1 MNRLAQ
7 ESSPYLLQHKD
18 NPVDWYPWCAEA
30 LLRARAEDK
39 PIFLSV
45 GYSACHWCHVMEH
58 ESFENPQI
66 ADYLNRHFIS
76 IKVDREERP
85 DLDQIYMQ
93 AVMAMNGH
101 GGWPLSAF
109 LTPDQDFFFG
119 GTYWPPTANHQMPG
133 FDQVL
138 GSVLDAW
145 HQKREQV
152 VEQSKQITTMIASTT
167 DRQSL
172 DDFDRGVFQ
181 AAVQV
186 LHNQFDSTFGGFGT
200 APKFPHPMDLL
211 LLLRM
216 YERQTQDTKHVWDAP
231 QTAEVLQMVE
241 VTLKRMAYGGIFD
254 HLAGGFSRYSVDARW
269 LVPHFEKMLYDNAQ
283 LARAF
288 VHTWRLTNNA
298 FYSRMC
304 EKTLDYL
311 LAYLRDSGGGFHST
325 EDADSE
331 GEEGKFYVWTPEE
344 VKDVLG
350 EHAGTRFCQLYD
362 VTPAGNFE
370 GRNIINLPLSFADFA
385 ERHQLDKTT
394 LMTEMRDSRKKL
406 LEVRDRRIRPGL
418 DDKVLTSWNGLA
430 IEAFADAAVLLE
442 RADYAEAAQQAG
454 DFIWHNMRQ
463 EDGRLL
469 HSSRHGQAS
478 LTAYLDDYA
487 CLINAFVSLY
497 RVAFDGKWIN
507 RAVALSE
514 LMKRHFY
521 NTENNAF
528 YFTADDH
535 EKLVARTQD
544 FQDSAVPSGNAMAA
558 TALIRLGQMTGDAEM
573 VEVGMGAALG
583 AVPLLNRAANAAS
596 QSLLAIDTGLH
607 TVQTYVL
614 VQGADDIANQRVL
627 DRLKKQAPWE
637 AAWVVVS
644 GTFEA
649 ANTPFAVIL
658 EGKVS
663 LDEQPTLY
671 VCRNFHCEL
680 PVSGEASIASALA
693 SLE

>member
-1 MNRLAQ
+1 MNRLAN
-7 ESSPYLLQHKD
+7 ESSPYLLQHKE

-39 PIFLSV
+39 PIFLSI

-138 GSVLDAW
+138 ASVLDAW

-152 VEQSKQITTMIASTT
+152 LEQSKQITTMIASTT
-167 DRQSL
+167 EGQSL
-172 DDFDRGVFQ
+172 EDFDGEVFQ
-181 AAVQV
+181 AAAQV
-186 LHNQFDSTFGGFGT
+186 LHNQFDITFGGFGT

-216 YERQTQDTKHVWDAP
+216 YERQTQDAKQVWETP
-231 QTAEVLQMVE
+231 QTTEVLQMVE
-241 VTLKRMAYGGIFD
+241 VTLQRMAYGGIFD

-269 LVPHFEKMLYDNAQ
+269 LVPHFEKMLYDNAL

-288 VHTWRLTNNA
+288 IHTWRVTDHA
-298 FYSRMC
+298 FYSRIC

-311 LAYLRDSGGGFHST
+311 MAYLREPGGGFHST

-331 GEEGKFYVWTPEE
+331 GEEGKFYVWTPAE
-344 VKDVLG
+344 VSEVLG
-350 EHAGTRFCQLYD
+350 EETGNRFCQVYD

-370 GRNIINLPLSFADFA
+370 GSSIINLPLSFADFA
-385 ERHQLDKTT
+385 EQHQLDKDS
-394 LMTEMRDSRKKL
+394 LMKEMREARKKL
-406 LEVRDRRIRPGL
+406 LEVRDQRIRPGL
-418 DDKVLTSWNGLA
+418 DDKVLASWNGLA

-442 RADYAEAAQQAG
+442 REDYALAAQQAAE
-454 DFIWHNMRQ
+454 FVWQNMRQ

-469 HSSRHGQAS
+469 HSSRHGESS

-487 CLINAFVSLY
+487 CLINAFISLY
-497 RVAFDGKWIN
+497 RVDFDVKWIT
-507 RAVALSE
+507 RAVALSD
-514 LMKRHFY
+514 LMKQHFY
-521 NTENNAF
+521 NPENRAF

-535 EKLVARTQD
+535 EKLIARTQE

-607 TVQTYVL
+607 TQQTYVL
-614 VQGADDIANQRVL
+614 VLGAEDTANQRVMQ
-627 DRLKKQAPWE
+627 RLKKQVPWD
-637 AAWVVVS
+637 AAWIVVPA
-644 GTFEA
+644 TFEA
-649 ANTPFAVIL
+649 SNTPLAGVL
-658 EGKVS
+658 QGKVS
-663 LDEQPTLY
+663 VDGQPTLY
-671 VCRNFHCEL
+671 VCRDFQCEL
-680 PVSGEASIASALA
+680 PVSGEAGIASALA
-693 SLE
+693 ISE

>member
-1 MNRLAQ
+1 M
-7 ESSPYLLQHKD
+7 
-18 NPVDWYPWCAEA
+18 
-30 LLRARAEDK
+30 
-39 PIFLSV
+39 
-45 GYSACHWCHVMEH
+45 
-58 ESFENPQI
+58 
-66 ADYLNRHFIS
+66 
-76 IKVDREERP
+76 
-85 DLDQIYMQ
+85 
-93 AVMAMNGH
+93 
-101 GGWPLSAF
+101 
-109 LTPDQDFFFG
+109 
-119 GTYWPPTANHQMPG
+119 
-133 FDQVL
+133 
-138 GSVLDAW
+138 
-145 HQKREQV
+145 
-152 VEQSKQITTMIASTT
+152 
-167 DRQSL
+167 
-172 DDFDRGVFQ
+172 
-181 AAVQV
+181 
-186 LHNQFDSTFGGFGT
+186 
-200 APKFPHPMDLL
+200 
-211 LLLRM
+211 
-216 YERQTQDTKHVWDAP
+216 
-231 QTAEVLQMVE
+231 
-241 VTLKRMAYGGIFD
+241 
-254 HLAGGFSRYSVDARW
+254 
-269 LVPHFEKMLYDNAQ
+269 
-283 LARAF
+283 
-288 VHTWRLTNNA
+288 
-298 FYSRMC
+298 
-304 EKTLDYL
+304 
-311 LAYLRDSGGGFHST
+311 AYLRDSGGGFHST

-344 VKDVLG
+344 VRDVLG
-350 EHAGTRFCQLYD
+350 EDAGTRFCQLYD

-385 ERHQLDKTT
+385 ERHQLDKTA

-406 LEVRDRRIRPGL
+406 LEVRNQRIRPGL

-521 NTENNAF
+521 NAENNAF

-637 AAWVVVS
+637 AAWVVGS